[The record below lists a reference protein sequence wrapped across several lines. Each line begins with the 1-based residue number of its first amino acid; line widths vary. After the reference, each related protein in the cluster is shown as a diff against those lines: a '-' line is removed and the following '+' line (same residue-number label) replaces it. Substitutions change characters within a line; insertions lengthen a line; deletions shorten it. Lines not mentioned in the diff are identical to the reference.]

1 MSTALVPSGRAVE
14 RWEPAGVPAFPWRDP
29 QTVPRADLVAYIRE
43 VEIACAENPA
53 SPVLW
58 TSLGMAHAV
67 NFDVDRAMTA
77 LAHACAVDP
86 ASFWAR
92 LKCGEL
98 HYRLRALQPAEQ
110 ETLAAIDLAA
120 DPIQLSIARRQL
132 REIRALGVPVRRTA
146 PSLPGLAVFLSGLS
160 IFAYLAVHWG

>member
-1 MSTALVPSGRAVE
+1 MSTALVPSRTAIE
-14 RWEPAGVPAFPWRDP
+14 RWDPAGVPAFPWRDP
-29 QTVPRADLVAYIRE
+29 QTAPRADLVAYIRE
-43 VEIACAENPA
+43 VEIACGENPA

-58 TSLGMAHAV
+58 TTLGMAHAV

-77 LAHACAVDP
+77 LAKACAVDP

-98 HYRLRALQPAEQ
+98 HYRLRALQDAED
-110 ETLAAIDLAA
+110 ETRAAVDLAEN
-120 DPIQLSIARRQL
+120 PVQLSIARRQL
-132 REIRALGVPVRRTA
+132 REIRALGVGIRRGPA
-146 PSLPGLAVFLSGLS
+146 SLRGLAVLLSGLT